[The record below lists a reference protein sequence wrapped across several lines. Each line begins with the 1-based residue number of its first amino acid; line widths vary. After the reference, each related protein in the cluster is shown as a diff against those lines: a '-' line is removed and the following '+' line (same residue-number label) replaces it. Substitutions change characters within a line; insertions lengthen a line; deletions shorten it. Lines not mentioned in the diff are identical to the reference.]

1 MDLLRRE
8 CSALVDHYLYAQVA
22 TFLGLGVP
30 ALAARFFGEHLALV
44 LGGLTLATMAV
55 NTLIA
60 RLRWCRI
67 ASAWACDEAA
77 HHHATISSDLRGTA
91 VNYSLM
97 SKPTSERMPIRNTCH
112 GDSPAAP
119 VNRLRAAG

>member
-1 MDLLRRE
+1 MDLLRHE
-8 CSALVDHYLYAQVA
+8 YAALVDHYLYAQVA

-30 ALAARFFGEHLALV
+30 ALVARFFDAHLALT

-60 RLRWCRI
+60 RMRWRRI
-67 ASAWACDEAA
+67 ASAWACDEAVR
-77 HHHATISSDLRGTA
+77 HHATISSDLGGAA

-97 SKPTSERMPIRNTCH
+97 SKPTSERMPIRNTCL

-119 VNRLRAAG
+119 VNRLRAAE

>member
-1 MDLLRRE
+1 MDLLRRD

-30 ALAARFFGEHLALV
+30 ALVARFFDEHLALV
-44 LGGLTLATMAV
+44 LGGLALATMAV

-60 RLRWCRI
+60 RMRWRRI

-77 HHHATISSDLRGTA
+77 RHHATVSSDLRGDA
-91 VNYSLM
+91 GNHRLM
-97 SKPTSERMPIRNTCH
+97 SKPISERMPIRNTCH

>member
-1 MDLLRRE
+1 MDLLRRD

-30 ALAARFFGEHLALV
+30 ALVARFFDEHFALV
-44 LGGLTLATMAV
+44 LGGLALTTMAV

-60 RLRWCRI
+60 RMRWRRI
-67 ASAWACDEAA
+67 TSAWACDEAA
-77 HHHATISSDLRGTA
+77 RHHAVSSDLGGA
-91 VNYSLM
+91 AGKHSLM

-119 VNRLRAAG
+119 VNSLRAAG